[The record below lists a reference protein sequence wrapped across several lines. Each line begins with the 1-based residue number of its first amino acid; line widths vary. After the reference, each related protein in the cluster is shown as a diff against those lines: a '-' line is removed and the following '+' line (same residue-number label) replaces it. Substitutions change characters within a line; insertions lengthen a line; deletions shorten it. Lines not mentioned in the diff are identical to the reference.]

1 MARSLIGGIALTQPG
16 RAEHRLAMSQRGLDS
31 LVAVEARAG
40 ITYFLYCLAVAHD
53 QSGLTE
59 AAERLLDGAL
69 TANPEE
75 KAFLPN
81 LLTYRGE
88 LRRRRAVPTMAESD
102 FREAI
107 RLAQSM
113 SAKSWEL
120 RATTSLARL
129 LRDTGHREEARAML
143 AGIYDWFTEGL
154 DTADLKEAKTLL
166 DEFDAARTQ

>member
-1 MARSLIGGIALTQPG
+1 LVRDQARGLIGGIVTQQG
-16 RAEHRLAMSQRGLDS
+16 GAEHRLAMSQRGLDS

-40 ITYFLYCLAVAHD
+40 ITSLLYCLAVAHE
-53 QSGLTE
+53 QSGMNE
-59 AAERLLDGAL
+59 AAERILDEAP
-69 TANPEE
+69 TMNPDE

-88 LRRRRAVPTMAESD
+88 LRRRRGNPAMAESD
-102 FREAI
+102 LREAI

-129 LRDTGHREEARAML
+129 LRDTAYREEARARL
-143 AGIYDWFTEGL
+143 AGIYDWFTEGF
-154 DTADLKEAKTLL
+154 DTADLKDAKALL
-166 DEFDAARTQ
+166 DELSD